1 MNEYGIEKISPSAL
15 TCYENC
21 PKAFYYTV
29 YLGLK
34 LPQTKIHFEFGTAIH
49 EAIDVMYQG
58 RNEKGEWQDIKVAY
72 KAIDTFKKRFD
83 HKLLDDVSKEDY
95 DAAVEDG
102 VHILKAYWDEKEVLL
117 AQGVDPTEFEIP
129 GKDIMVNPETKE
141 PLPVLL
147 SYRLDGI
154 GKGIVVEFKTSS
166 SLYDVFEVRN
176 RIQSLCYVWVYY
188 QKYGVVPKLHYVIM
202 IKKQKK
208 ACNRIQHL
216 PLPYDIADIMAFDA
230 RVRVILEKIK
240 NKEFNRPKRGHMPYC
255 DCIKIE
261 KELNIK

>member
-1 MNEYGIEKISPSAL
+1 MNPYGIEKISPSAL

-29 YLGLK
+29 YLGLQ

-49 EAIDVMYQG
+49 EAIDIMYQG
-58 RNEKGEWQDIKVAY
+58 RIDGKWIGMDAAH
-72 KAIDTFKKRFD
+72 KAIEHFKKRFD
-83 HKLLDDVSKEDY
+83 NKLLDDVSFEDY
-95 DAAVEDG
+95 NAAVEDG
-102 VHILKAYWDEKEVLL
+102 VNILKAYWDEKEVLL
-117 AQGVDPTEFEIP
+117 AQGVDPIEFEIP
-129 GKDIMVNPETKE
+129 GKDVMRNPETGE

-147 SYRLDGI
+147 SYRLDGV
-154 GKGIVVEFKTSS
+154 GKDTVIEFKTSAA
-166 SLYDVFEVRN
+166 LYDAFEVRN

-202 IKKQKK
+202 IKKQRK
-208 ACNRIQHL
+208 AVDRIQHL

-240 NKEFNRPKRGHMPYC
+240 NKEFDRPRRGHMPYC

-261 KELNIK
+261 KALTIN